1 MLRSMIPSSR
11 HVGEPFSSLQH
22 EISRLFED
30 TFGGPFGQNG
40 NGQRFLIPSIDVKET
55 DKSVE
60 VEAELPGVDEKDV
73 QVTFDDGVLT
83 IKGEKKTEKEE
94 TKAGYHVSERSY
106 GSFLRTLDLPT
117 DIDAEKIS
125 AKCVKGVLK
134 ITLPKLAEAKSKAK
148 KIEIRGS

>member
-1 MLRSMIPSSR
+1 MLILMNPTATLKQTGAVLALS
-11 HVGEPFSSLQH
+11 ESLNLRPYLSQAQGRRVVALTS
-22 EISRLFED
+22 EDPILTARL
-30 TFGGPFGQNG
+30 
-40 NGQRFLIPSIDVKET
+40 K
-55 DKSVE
+55 
-60 VEAELPGVDEKDV
+60 ELPGVDEKDV